1 MQNDLISVIV
11 PVYNI
16 EQYVGICIESLIKQ
30 TYTDLEI
37 IVVDDGSTDRSSA
50 LCDLYANKDKRIK
63 VIHKQNGG
71 LVSARKVGVA
81 IANGK
86 YIGYV
91 DGDDWVEPDYY
102 EMMYRSAVKA
112 DADTLYGLN
121 LLKKFKGRYI
131 PYVVMTDSK
140 TKKSSVI
147 SPYCTVDKLCLERAL
162 KAF

>member
-1 MQNDLISVIV
+1 MKKLITIIMVLMVLPVYAGVYEDALKSNKSVLLYIYTSDCSACKKFT
-11 PVYNI
+11 PVYN
-16 EQYVGICIESLIKQ
+16 QLAKS
-30 TYTDLEI
+30 
-37 IVVDDGSTDRSSA
+37 
-50 LCDLYANKDKRIK
+50 
-63 VIHKQNGG
+63 H
-71 LVSARKVGVA
+71 
-81 IANGK
+81 
-86 YIGYV
+86 
-91 DGDDWVEPDYY
+91 PDVKF
-102 EMMYRSAVKA
+102 VKA